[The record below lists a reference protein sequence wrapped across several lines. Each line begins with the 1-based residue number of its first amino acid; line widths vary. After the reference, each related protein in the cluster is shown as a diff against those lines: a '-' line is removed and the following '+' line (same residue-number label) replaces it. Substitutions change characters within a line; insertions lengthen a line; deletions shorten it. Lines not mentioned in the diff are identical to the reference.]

1 MSIDFVKIVVLYAFF
16 GVFGLFVGFGD
27 GCQAAGDAFAVG
39 FELFFVAE
47 R

>member
-1 MSIDFVKIVVLYAFF
+1 MSMDFVKNVVLYAFF
-16 GVFGLFVGFGD
+16 GVFSLFVGFGD

-39 FELFFVAE
+39 FQLLFVAE